1 MFYRIIKMG
10 KCWNYFDDGRC
21 NPFNENLIFLNSTQ
35 YVYNLFY
42 EKNE

>member
-10 KCWNYFDDGRC
+10 KYWNYFDDGRC
-21 NPFNENLIFLNSTQ
+21 IPLNENLIFLNSTQ